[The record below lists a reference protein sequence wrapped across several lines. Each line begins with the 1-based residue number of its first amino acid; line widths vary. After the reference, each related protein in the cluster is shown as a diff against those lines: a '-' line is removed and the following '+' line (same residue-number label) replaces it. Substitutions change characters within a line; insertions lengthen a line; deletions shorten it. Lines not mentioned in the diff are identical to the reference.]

1 MDPEPEQ
8 RDNEIDVVLTTLR
21 ALMTGVSR
29 PVVRACL
36 EEAHDDI
43 AHLVA
48 VDTEQPENL
57 WRIEGA

>member
-1 MDPEPEQ
+1 MDAELDQ
-8 RDNEIDVVLTTLR
+8 NDEIDQLLA
-21 ALMTGVSR
+21 ALQSLIKKASR

-48 VDTEQPENL
+48 VDTEQSEDHSS
-57 WRIEGA
+57 IDAA